1 MSNPIS
7 LRDFIVEMAES
18 AAISQIMAIQVY
30 VQYYEQ
36 EGETIKIPFQGKFF
50 EIERI
55 GTMPD
60 NMMLPKKFTIEHE
73 TDSITL
79 AEGEVEETK
88 EEASRL
94 PFPLSKLFVTGTKGL
109 GKNTGKLKIIA
120 EFEQSGP
127 IESLEILKERANIHH
142 RHQPKITPN
151 QEKQE

>member
-18 AAISQIMAIQVY
+18 VAISQIMAIQIY
-30 VQYYEQ
+30 IHYYEQ
-36 EGETIKIPFQGKFF
+36 EGETIKIPFHGKVF

-79 AEGEVEETK
+79 TDGEVEETK
-88 EEASRL
+88 KETSRL

-109 GKNTGKLKIIA
+109 GKHTGKLKIVA

-127 IESLEILKERANIHH
+127 IESLEVLKERANSHH
-142 RHQPKITPN
+142 RHEPKITPK